1 MTPGT
6 TISHYRVTGELGR
19 GGMGIVYKAE
29 DTKLDRTVALK
40 LLPPHALVS
49 EDDKARFY
57 REARSAAA
65 LNHPNIAHVYEI
77 DEAEVTPG
85 DVRPF
90 IAMEYIDGETIA
102 DRIVKGPIPLKDA
115 VSYASQMAEGLKAA
129 HRKDVVHR
137 DVKSGNMM
145 LTSDGT
151 IKILDFGL
159 AKTTASTKL
168 TQMGSTL
175 GTVAYM
181 SPEQARG
188 EEVDRRSDIWSLGVI
203 LYEMITGVLPF
214 RGDYE
219 QAVVYGILNEDP
231 DSMTNLRAGV
241 PMALDGVIG
250 KMLSKDPDLRYQNV
264 DELPADL
271 KAIDLGSAITRSRIS
286 TGSRSVIAPV
296 AATPASTMTPA
307 QQPPARKAGIPI
319 WVWGLVA
326 VALVGGAGAGVLL
339 WGGSATTSVPTQFVI
354 ELEDRSEPLSAV
366 WSADSRSIYYIAADS
381 AGGNTSVRR
390 FSLDTGTS
398 ELVPGTNDA
407 SELSASPDGRWL
419 IIRDLAENRLERLA
433 AEGGQASPIPGTEGA
448 RSIRV
453 APGGD
458 VYFASEGWAL
468 MAVSEEGEVRSV
480 ASNDTIAGRFFA
492 EPVVSPSGE
501 AVYWGAWSS
510 TTIVERTWG
519 NPGGTPAPAL
529 DQYRLRAIT
538 ANGLALV
545 EPSGPVGET
554 VSVVRFDPSD
564 GTTSGAPRPVA
575 YMSAVSLSG
584 SGHLLFE
591 EPANVAD
598 PSRGEPF
605 YMVDGQEVDRIGR
618 IPGTS
623 NDFAVSHDGASVVAE
638 TRLESSDR
646 RDLYLM
652 EIATETS
659 TRFTRDGENQNP
671 FWAPGDDYIY
681 WDRLDGDTF
690 SVVRRR
696 SDASTPLEVIVSDST
711 VLGNPAIT
719 PDGRTMLY
727 VRMGESNP
735 DLFARDLE
743 TGEERLVGSGTG
755 FQTDA
760 DIAPDGRY
768 VVYRSGSSTTGSILV
783 APLDGTG
790 EVEVTDSGGYP
801 VWSLDGSSIYFSRNR
816 NILYRVAV
824 TTDPVFR
831 ILGREEEVY
840 RSQTHIHFDLLPD
853 GGVIVAQ
860 PGVVENAE
868 SRIRVILNFEDHAAA
883 LMQEGD

>member
-1 MTPGT
+1 
-6 TISHYRVTGELGR
+6 
-19 GGMGIVYKAE
+19 MGIVYRAE

-77 DEAEVTPG
+77 DEAEVSEG
-85 DVRPF
+85 DLRPF
-90 IAMEYIDGETIA
+90 IAMEYIDGETMA
-102 DRIVKGPIPLKDA
+102 DRIAKGPIPLKEA
-115 VSYASQMAEGLKAA
+115 ISYASQMAEGLKAA

-159 AKTTASTKL
+159 AKTAASTKL

-241 PMALDGVIG
+241 PMALDGVIA
-250 KMLSKDPDLRYQNV
+250 KMLAKDPDLRYQNV

-271 KAIDLGSAITRSRIS
+271 KAIDVGSAITRSRIS
-286 TGSRSVIAPV
+286 TGSRSEIAP
-296 AATPASTMTPA
+296 AAMPASTMV
-307 QQPPARKAGIPI
+307 PPVEPTTRKAVVPVWI
-319 WVWGLVA
+319 WGLVA
-326 VALVGGAGAGVLL
+326 VALIGGAATGALM
-339 WGGSATTSVPTQFVI
+339 WGGSAASSAPTQFVI
-354 ELEDRSEPLSAV
+354 ELEDRREPLQAV

-381 AGGNTSVRR
+381 VGGTTLVRR
-390 FSLDTGTS
+390 FSLDTGIS
-398 ELVPGTNDA
+398 QPVPGTDNVD
-407 SELSASPDGRWL
+407 ELSTSPDGRWL
-419 IIRDLAENRLERLA
+419 IIRDVTENRLERLA
-433 AEGGQASPIPGTEGA
+433 ANGGQASPIPGTEGA
-448 RSIRV
+448 RSIQV

-458 VYFASEGWAL
+458 VYFATSGWAL

-480 ASNDTIAGRFFA
+480 ASNDTIVGRFFA
-492 EPVVSPSGE
+492 EPIVSPSGN
-501 AVYWGAWSS
+501 AVYWGAWLNSA
-510 TTIVERTWG
+510 TVERTWG
-519 NPGGTPAPAL
+519 TPGGAPAPIL

-538 ANGLALV
+538 GNGLALV
-545 EPSGPVGET
+545 QPSGPVGET

-575 YMSAVSLSG
+575 FMNSLALSE
-584 SGHLLFE
+584 SGHLVFE
-591 EPANVAD
+591 EPADQAD
-598 PSRGEPF
+598 VSEGEPF
-605 YMVDGQEVDRIGR
+605 YVVDDRGINRIGR
-618 IPGTS
+618 VPGVS
-623 NDFAVSHDGASVVAE
+623 NDFAISPDGASLVAE
-638 TRLESSDR
+638 ARQGNSDR
-646 RDLYLM
+646 RDIYRL
-652 EIATETS
+652 EIATQTV
-659 TRFTRDGENQNP
+659 TRLTRDGQNNNT
-671 FWAPGDDYIY
+671 FWSPDGDYVY
-681 WDRLDGDTF
+681 WDRSKDD
-690 SVVRRR
+690 VNYIVRRR
-696 SDASTPLEVIVSDST
+696 SDASGSLEVIVSDST
-711 VLGNPAIT
+711 VLTNPAIT

-727 VRMGESNP
+727 SRMGETDP

-743 TGEERLVGSGTG
+743 SGEERLVGSGDG

-768 VVYRSGSSTTGSILV
+768 VVYRSGDAQRGSILV

-790 EVEVTDSGGYP
+790 EVEVTDAGGYP
-801 VWSLDGSSIYFSRNR
+801 VWSQDGSYIYYSRD
-816 NILYRVAV
+816 IVTLYRVAV

-831 ILGREEEVY
+831 ILGREEVVY
-840 RSQTHIHFDLLPD
+840 RSPTHIHFDLLPD
-853 GGVIVAQ
+853 GGVIVSQ

-868 SRIRVILNFEDHAAA
+868 SRVRVILNFEDYATA
-883 LMQEGD
+883 LMEEGD